1 MPRSVPRRRL
11 FGTLVA
17 TALLLGAAAPV
28 ASAAEDADELPVFT
42 GWYDYA
48 PLADDGVP
56 LSLVPAYGQPEPRP
70 SS

>member
-17 TALLLGAAAPV
+17 AALLLGAAAPA
-28 ASAAEDADELPVFT
+28 ASAADDATEPSVFT
-42 GWYDYA
+42 DWFDYA

-56 LSLVPAYGQPEPRP
+56 ASFVPAFGRPEPRP
-70 SS
+70 AL